1 MIPLLS
7 PHPSASM
14 PCGIHWPLLQSPP
27 GSSQGRSS
35 RSNPVQVALNALTHH
50 PTDRHRKA
58 TASLPGFGSD
68 RMWDFEQ
75 VGAANLWKSGPFFS
89 TGASATELEMVEL
102 RLNLCSRA
110 RNTRVASRAREQE
123 EMGSDFDPRLSTAF
137 AKGGGLLPTASY
149 GSSQT

>member
-1 MIPLLS
+1 MIPPLS
-7 PHPSASM
+7 LHPSASM
-14 PCGIHWPLLQSPP
+14 PCGIPLPLLQSPA

-35 RSNPVQVALNALTHH
+35 RTNPVQVALNALTHH
-50 PTDRHRKA
+50 PNDRPRKV

-89 TGASATELEMVEL
+89 TGAKVTELGMVEL

-110 RNTRVASRAREQE
+110 RNTTIASRAREQE
-123 EMGSDFDPRLSTAF
+123 EMGGDFDPRLSTAF
-137 AKGGGLLPTASY
+137 AKGGSLLPTASN
-149 GSSQT
+149 G